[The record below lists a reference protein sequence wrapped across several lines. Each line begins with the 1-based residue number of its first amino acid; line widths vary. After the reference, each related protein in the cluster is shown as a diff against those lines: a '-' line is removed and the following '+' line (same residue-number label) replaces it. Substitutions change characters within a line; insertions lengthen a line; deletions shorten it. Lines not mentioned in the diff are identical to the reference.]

1 MSAKYTPTPGR
12 GASRCRYRADDKNPW
27 REEVREAAGNTMNSH
42 TQRKSFNQISNVPVR
57 AFFEL
62 AAASGH
68 DPGGGGGGSRAAG
81 QDSIIMRKVRGFCI
95 FPTTSSLCRRN
106 IVLGTSP
113 VEPGPLPPR
122 EGHTHTHLDYTQKFL
137 PAAGAMREPPLSRE
151 NSQSVPSANTHTSAF
166 VFTKHREIVTL
177 FPRHEAM
184 ENTYTQR
191 FFSLQSQGQYQT
203 GRKGDWGDIVPIFR
217 LAPIP
222 VVQHTHTH
230 TFGTNIKGKQ

>member
-1 MSAKYTPTPGR
+1 
-12 GASRCRYRADDKNPW
+12 
-27 REEVREAAGNTMNSH
+27 MNSH
-42 TQRKSFNQISNVPVR
+42 TERKSFNQISNVPVR
-57 AFFEL
+57 AFFAL

-81 QDSIIMRKVRGFCI
+81 QDSIVMRKVRGFCI
-95 FPTTSSLCRRN
+95 FPATSSLCRRN
-106 IVLGTSP
+106 IALGTSP
-113 VEPGPLPPR
+113 VEPGPLPPS
-122 EGHTHTHLDYTQKFL
+122 EGHTHTHLHYTQKFL

-166 VFTKHREIVTL
+166 VFTKYGEIVTL

-191 FFSLQSQGQYQT
+191 FFSEIARTIANGEERGLGRWRSDLPT
-203 GRKGDWGDIVPIFR
+203 GTDPGRS
-217 LAPIP
+217 
-222 VVQHTHTH
+222 THTH